1 MNMANPYFQFQRFT
15 VYHDKCAMKVGT
27 DGVLVGAWANIDNAN
42 RILDIGTGT
51 GLIALMAA
59 QRTEAT
65 IDAIDVD
72 DDACLQATEN
82 VQRSPFANRI
92 NILHTGLEDF
102 LPGQQGGYDRIV
114 TNPPYFVDSLKCPND
129 KRNLAR
135 HTDTLSLDSLLTHG
149 KRLLNPEGQLA
160 LILPFDQLNRLKALS
175 QEKDLYL
182 HRLTEV
188 VPVEGGNP
196 KRLLAELSPMPT
208 LHPVYDRLV
217 IENKDHHYTEPF
229 VKLIREFY
237 IRWQ

>member
-72 DDACLQATEN
+72 GDACLQATEN
-82 VQRSPFANRI
+82 VQHSPFANRI
-92 NILHTGLEDF
+92 NILHTDLEDF

-114 TNPPYFVDSLKCPND
+114 KNPP
-129 KRNLAR
+129 
-135 HTDTLSLDSLLTHG
+135 
-149 KRLLNPEGQLA
+149 
-160 LILPFDQLNRLKALS
+160 
-175 QEKDLYL
+175 
-182 HRLTEV
+182 
-188 VPVEGGNP
+188 
-196 KRLLAELSPMPT
+196 
-208 LHPVYDRLV
+208 
-217 IENKDHHYTEPF
+217 
-229 VKLIREFY
+229 
-237 IRWQ
+237 